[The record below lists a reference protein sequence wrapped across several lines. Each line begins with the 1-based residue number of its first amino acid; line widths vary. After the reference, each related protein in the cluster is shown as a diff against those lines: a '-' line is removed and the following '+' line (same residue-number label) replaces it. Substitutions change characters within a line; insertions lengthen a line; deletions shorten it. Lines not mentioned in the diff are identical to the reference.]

1 MTNHANSGE
10 VSVKIDQVLLES
22 ANLFQDPK
30 QLPPRRPGHDHR
42 IPLIQGSN
50 PFNIRPYRY
59 GKHQKDVIDGL
70 IKEYLQFGIIQNSSS
85 PYVSPV
91 VLVGKKDGS
100 WRMC

>member
-1 MTNHANSGE
+1 MTNHVDSGE

-50 PFNIRPYRY
+50 PFILDLTGMANTRKMLLM
-59 GKHQKDVIDGL
+59 G
-70 IKEYLQFGIIQNSSS
+70 
-85 PYVSPV
+85 
-91 VLVGKKDGS
+91 
-100 WRMC
+100 